1 MNSPELPINEASRL
15 EALHKLR
22 ILDTNPEE
30 RFDRITRLAQRLFDV
45 PIVAISLV
53 DKDRQWFKSRI
64 GLEASETERC
74 VSFCGHTLLN
84 EKPLVVPDTH
94 ADERFADN
102 PLVTCEPYIRFY
114 AGYPIHAADGQRIGS
129 LCIIDA
135 KPRDLT
141 QEQVVTLA
149 ELANL
154 VDHELIRPASEANQ
168 AGHAH
173 HHFTHFLNRVGK
185 IVSSRQKAFLVASA
199 VFVLV
204 CAFGWGWK
212 GATRDAIAAVDE
224 ASIVERLSNL
234 RGRLETELNARLH
247 LTRGLSGFVR
257 ADQNNVDPDR
267 FQAFADD
274 LGHEMTAVRSLQL
287 APDGVVQY
295 VWPISKNQ
303 KAIGHDLLGDPNRRV
318 AAQRAIDNQRM
329 WLSGPLEL
337 IQGGTALIAREPIF
351 VRADGESEEA
361 FWGFATI
368 LVDMPELLAAV
379 DLDTEEAR
387 SRFAIR
393 SVHESENKVFYG
405 NPEAFEI
412 ADNIVSVP
420 LPGGQWE
427 IALTH
432 DPEGA
437 SFPVLLVISLILIS
451 ALGAAAFVYVLLR
464 LPGQYQRAVASART
478 ALEKANALFREAIE
492 SLPDGFAVFDRE
504 DRLLT
509 CNQRFQDFFETS
521 QLASLSGIKFE
532 TLLRMTVNMGIVEL
546 EDDSEAGK
554 AEFIR
559 QRLEQHRNP
568 GSGGSETKL
577 ASGRWIRTVQSKVPS
592 GGSVVSYTDITEL
605 KAKEREI
612 QLAREKAETANR
624 TKSAFLATVSHELRT
639 PMNAIMGV
647 MNLVQTNSDLS
658 HDNKHLM
665 DTAQNSAERLLQLLN
680 ELLDISKMEAGK
692 LELEMSRFSLD
703 TVVHRVVTLTK
714 ARAEEKQLNL
724 DYHIDKEARLF
735 VEGDPGRIQQIL
747 LNLLGNAIKFTNE
760 GRVALTVSLDNQ
772 DANKAVVR
780 FTVSDT
786 GEGFSEAQADRLFKP
801 FSQLD
806 SSASRKYEGTG
817 LGLAI
822 CRRLVSLMGGSI
834 NASSV
839 PGEGATFEFVIPM
852 TIRQPDHG
860 KQASATPLSYQL
872 PRDSGIEAVRVL
884 LAEDS
889 PANQVV
895 FKAMLEK
902 TGYQVDIV
910 GNGREAVEATEKFPY
925 DVILMDIFMPE
936 LDGIEATRQIRAS
949 GRQEN
954 IPIIALTANAMQGD
968 EERFL
973 AAGMDDY
980 LPKPVNRAEL
990 LKKLE
995 HWALGDFADK

>member
-1 MNSPELPINEASRL
+1 MNTPDLPINEASRL
-15 EALHKLR
+15 EALHRLR
-22 ILDTNPEE
+22 ILDTDPEE

-64 GLEASETERC
+64 GLEARETERC
-74 VSFCGHTLLN
+74 VSFCGHTLLS
-84 EKPLVVPDTH
+84 EKPLVVPDAHT
-94 ADERFADN
+94 DDRFADN
-102 PLVTCEPYIRFY
+102 PLVTGEPYIRFY
-114 AGYPIHAADGQRIGS
+114 AGHPIHAADGQRIGS
-129 LCIIDA
+129 LCIIDTQ
-135 KPRDLT
+135 PRELT
-141 QEQVVTLA
+141 QGQIVTLA

-154 VDHELIRPASEANQ
+154 VDYELINPAAEANEE
-168 AGHAH
+168 GHGNHA
-173 HHFTHFLNRVGK
+173 FTHFLDRVGK
-185 IVSSRQKAFLVASA
+185 VVSSRQKAFLIASV
-199 VFVLV
+199 VFLLV
-204 CAFGWGWK
+204 CAFGWSWK

-224 ASIVERLSNL
+224 ASVVERLSNL

-247 LTRGLSGFVR
+247 LTRGLAGFVR

-295 VWPISKNQ
+295 VWPVSKNQ
-303 KAIGHDLLGDPNRRV
+303 KAIGHDLLGDPNRRI
-318 AAQRAIDNQRM
+318 AAQKAIDSQRM

-351 VRADGESEEA
+351 VPVDGEREEQ

-379 DLDTEEAR
+379 ELDTEEAR

-393 SVHESENKVFYG
+393 SVHESDNKVFYG

-412 ADNIVSVP
+412 ADNIVSVA

-432 DPEGA
+432 DSEGK
-437 SFPVLLVISLILIS
+437 SFPALLIMLLILIS
-451 ALGAAAFVYVLLR
+451 ALGAAVFIYVLLR
-464 LPGQYQRAVASART
+464 LPSQYQRAVASART
-478 ALEKANALFREAIE
+478 ALEKANSLFREAIE

-509 CNQRFQDFFETS
+509 CNQRFRDFFETS

-546 EDDSEAGK
+546 EDNSEAGK

-577 ASGRWIRTVQSKVPS
+577 TSGRWVRSVESKIPS

-605 KAKEREI
+605 KTKEQEI
-612 QLAREKAETANR
+612 QLAREKAETANT

-639 PMNAIMGV
+639 PMNAILGV
-647 MNLVQTNSDLS
+647 MNLVQSNSDLS
-658 HDNKHLM
+658 DENKHLM
-665 DTAQNSAERLLQLLN
+665 ETAQNSAERLLQLLN

-692 LELEMSRFSLD
+692 LELEMSRFSLE
-703 TVVHRVVTLTK
+703 TVIHRVVTLAKT
-714 ARAEEKQLNL
+714 RAEEKHLVL
-724 DYHIDKEARLF
+724 DYCIAKEASLF

-747 LNLLGNAIKFTNE
+747 LNLLGNAIKFTNA
-760 GRVALTVSLDNQ
+760 GRVALNVSLDDR
-772 DANKAVVR
+772 DANTARIR
-780 FTVSDT
+780 FTVTDT
-786 GEGFSEAQADRLFKP
+786 GEGFPEEQAGRLFKP

-822 CRRLVSLMGGSI
+822 CHRLVTLMGGDIS
-834 NASSV
+834 ASSV

-852 TIRQPDHG
+852 AI
-860 KQASATPLSYQL
+860 KQDEDETQATQTPPRYQL
-872 PRDSGIEAVRVL
+872 PSDCGKEAVRVL

-895 FKAMLEK
+895 FKAMLQK

-910 GNGREAVEATEKFPY
+910 GNGKEAVEATEKFPY

-936 LDGIEATRQIRAS
+936 LDGIEATKEIRAN

-968 EERFL
+968 KERFL

-980 LPKPVNRAEL
+980 LPKPVNRADL

-995 HWALGDFADK
+995 RWTLADLPGK